1 MKHRTSGRKLKR
13 EKGQRQALHKIMLG
27 NFIMREKITTTKA
40 KAKEIKFLIDPLIRK
55 AKLAQTPAKKVAVL
69 RFLSQKL
76 PAIAAKKLA
85 GEFGKKFE
93 TRNSGYTRVIKIAR
107 RKSDDA
113 SMAVI
118 EFV

>member
-13 EKGQRQALHKIMLG
+13 EKGQRTALHKIMLG
-27 NFIMREKITTTKA
+27 NFIMREKITTTEA

-55 AKLAQTPAKKVAVL
+55 AKMAQNSAKKVASL
-69 RFLSQKL
+69 RYLSHKL
-76 PAIAAKKLA
+76 PAAAAKKLI
-85 GEFGKKFE
+85 GEFSKKFE
-93 TRNSGYTRVIKIAR
+93 SRSSGYVRVIKIAR

-113 SMAVI
+113 AMAVI